1 MLVATFCRTRARVA
15 DCLRPSRT
23 TCDPNPT
30 PTREVEGRREAE
42 AEEVAVEVAGAEV
55 EGEEEAEEGEEEEE
69 EEEEE
74 CGVNDTELDSCSA
87 ILTLSPFDFFGP
99 LHISM

>member
-1 MLVATFCRTRARVA
+1 M
-15 DCLRPSRT
+15 
-23 TCDPNPT
+23 
-30 PTREVEGRREAE
+30 
-42 AEEVAVEVAGAEV
+42 EVAGAEV
-55 EGEEEAEEGEEEEE
+55 EGEEEAEEGEEEE

-99 LHISM
+99 LQLSMWFFLAGPDVVKGR